1 MSINT
6 CSFVSWGV
14 YGGATH
20 LSTAKQAR
28 LAASW
33 GLVLTGTA
41 AAFNW
46 LKSWYWWQNPYS
58 GN

>member
-1 MSINT
+1 VSINN
-6 CSFVSWGV
+6 CSFVSWGL
-14 YGGATH
+14 YGGTTQ
-20 LSTAKQAR
+20 LSKAKQAH

-33 GLVLTGTA
+33 GLLAAGVS

-46 LKSWYWWQNPYS
+46 LQSWYWWQNPYS